1 MNELLILFIVL
12 NILNVILSTVKS
24 LVTINGGKL
33 AAAAMNA
40 ITFFVYT
47 YVLIYTN
54 SDLPMFTKALVV
66 AICNFIGV
74 YIVKLVEEKLRKEKL
89 WKIEATVY
97 EPYTESL
104 YNDLKKAGIPCN
116 YIPNIGKYTVFNI
129 YCETQADSKKAK
141 ELLDFNKAKYFVSES
156 KTLA

>member
-1 MNELLILFIVL
+1 MNELLVLFIVL

-54 SDLPMFTKALVV
+54 SDLPMFTKACVV

-74 YIVKLVEEKLRKEKL
+74 YIVKLIEEKIRKDKL
-89 WKIEATVY
+89 WKVEATV
-97 EPYTESL
+97 PTEFL
-104 YNDLKKAGIPCN
+104 TAVDFDLKEIPHS
-116 YIPNIGKYTVFNI
+116 YIKLSEKHTLFNF
-129 YCETQADSKKAK
+129 YCATKKESMK
-141 ELLDFNKAKYFVSES
+141 VKDIIDQYGAKYFVAES
-156 KTLA
+156 KILA